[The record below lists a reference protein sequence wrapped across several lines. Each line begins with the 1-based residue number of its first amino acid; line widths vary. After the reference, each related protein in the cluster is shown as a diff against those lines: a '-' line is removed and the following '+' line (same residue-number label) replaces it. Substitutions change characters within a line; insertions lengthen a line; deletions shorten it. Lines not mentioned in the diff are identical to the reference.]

1 MGPTFAAPGSLH
13 GKAFTLKRAEG
24 SLHGEGCLQDV
35 QRALCTCA
43 FRWPANLYTYIGPM
57 VPGLSAEVPISIKG
71 SLKHMSFFPWRARS
85 GPFLRPLRQD
95 SLVQLAWQFEGG
107 KCPLTY
113 LISCTVFLA
122 PSTLQIANSRLD
134 LKNLEDTVKLGVYSP
149 TSLTGPR
156 TTGAPAQEIHGNSI
170 SVTSVVHIFPPLPT
184 KEATLPLPH

>member
-1 MGPTFAAPGSLH
+1 MFL
-13 GKAFTLKRAEG
+13 
-24 SLHGEGCLQDV
+24 
-35 QRALCTCA
+35 
-43 FRWPANLYTYIGPM
+43 
-57 VPGLSAEVPISIKG
+57 
-71 SLKHMSFFPWRARS
+71 FPWRARS
-85 GPFLRPLRQD
+85 GPFLSPLRQD

-122 PSTLQIANSRLD
+122 PDALQIANSRLD

-170 SVTSVVHIFPPLPT
+170 SVTCVVHIFLLFIHF
-184 KEATLPLPH
+184 LPLRILVAYKRPRLGRCWHWPGPHLDESRGGGYLYMQKWGLLGPTSTMHGWLRRTPRMRHETRQL